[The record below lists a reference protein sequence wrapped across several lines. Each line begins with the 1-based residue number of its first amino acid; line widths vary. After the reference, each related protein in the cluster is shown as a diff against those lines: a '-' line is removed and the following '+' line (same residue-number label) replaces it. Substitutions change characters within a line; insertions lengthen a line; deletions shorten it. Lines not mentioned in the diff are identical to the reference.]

1 MLELI
6 DRLRAALAEAGL
18 ERAVLSHPETL
29 AQLCL
34 FDPSVEEWPV
44 ANPFVASPALLV
56 VEARLGDA
64 AWWRASTR
72 PTPRAARCRSR
83 STARTTTSGHPT
95 RRAS

>member
-34 FDPSVEEWPV
+34 FDPSVEEESPV

-56 VEARLGDA
+56 VERDSATLVVA
-64 AWWRASTR
+64 SFYAST
-72 PTPRAARCRSR
+72 PSR
-83 STARTTTSGHPT
+83 SPVRVAVSARTTTSGRPT

>member
-56 VEARLGDA
+56 VGRDSATLVV
-64 AWWRASTR
+64 ASFY
-72 PTPRAARCRSR
+72 ASHASR
-83 STARTTTSGHPT
+83 SPVPVAQYRSYDYERRPT